1 MNQNDLDAETAYQL
15 ILNLTSTNEQK
26 RDDSIKLIPQIASL
40 LGPERTIIELVPYI
54 INSAV
59 HTEKSL
65 CSSILQFI
73 NFDFQYSHEHFVT
86 IFESISPLFEIDMK
100 MIRKAVIKYITS
112 VCEKMD
118 RDIVNEILPQKIKK
132 FLEADLDEYS
142 FPISIQMIGVRLAA
156 SIFNL
161 LSEEYQKN
169 VLTDF
174 INFADPTN
182 SQNPPLVQREI
193 MKACVK
199 LVKYTNDERL
209 FKCVQKHTKDESPTI
224 AYSIPKFIK
233 NYLSKEESDINKAV
247 LLIRGLSR
255 SPNWRIKCKLFMS
268 MKEMND
274 IKPLPGD
281 VLVDI
286 FNGALNRSDE
296 DEEVR
301 IAEAQQ
307 ICLLPKENKKT
318 MEIIMKL
325 LKDNCPHVRTAAMES
340 ISNSEDKDFV
350 KDQLILLLK
359 DGVREV
365 RSAALDSLETI
376 SISNDDIIAILNNF
390 LDSGR
395 AEWRERNNIVRIFS
409 EKKID
414 NMELFQKLIFDDAFE
429 VRISL
434 LVNIPSLN
442 YSDSSLLEVIKLA
455 ADNDD
460 YQIRQM
466 AAMII
471 IIKEL
476 YNSEEGLNLL
486 TKLSEDSVCNVR
498 LVVAK
503 YTPRNLPIISKLA
516 NDEDEDVS
524 NFASS
529 SVCCS
534 IFDIKKEN
542 NFSVSTI

>member
-1 MNQNDLDAETAYQL
+1 M
-15 ILNLTSTNEQK
+15 
-26 RDDSIKLIPQIASL
+26 
-40 LGPERTIIELVPYI
+40 
-54 INSAV
+54 
-59 HTEKSL
+59 
-65 CSSILQFI
+65 
-73 NFDFQYSHEHFVT
+73 
-86 IFESISPLFEIDMK
+86 
-100 MIRKAVIKYITS
+100 
-112 VCEKMD
+112 
-118 RDIVNEILPQKIKK
+118 
-132 FLEADLDEYS
+132 
-142 FPISIQMIGVRLAA
+142 
-156 SIFNL
+156 
-161 LSEEYQKN
+161 
-169 VLTDF
+169 
-174 INFADPTN
+174 
-182 SQNPPLVQREI
+182 
-193 MKACVK
+193 
-199 LVKYTNDERL
+199 
-209 FKCVQKHTKDESPTI
+209 
-224 AYSIPKFIK
+224 
-233 NYLSKEESDINKAV
+233 
-247 LLIRGLSR
+247 
-255 SPNWRIKCKLFMS
+255 
-268 MKEMND
+268 
-274 IKPLPGD
+274 
-281 VLVDI
+281 
-286 FNGALNRSDE
+286 
-296 DEEVR
+296 
-301 IAEAQQ
+301 
-307 ICLLPKENKKT
+307 
-318 MEIIMKL
+318 
-325 LKDNCPHVRTAAMES
+325 
-340 ISNSEDKDFV
+340 
-350 KDQLILLLK
+350 
-359 DGVREV
+359 
-365 RSAALDSLETI
+365 
-376 SISNDDIIAILNNF
+376 NNF